1 VPSEDD
7 QFHTEDQEISQSE
20 EDEDGNT
27 GGARASQEHKESS
40 EDIDNEYTSPGAAP
54 TNQMSLEELKEERK
68 HSMQKEH
75 LRSKILQMRQA
86 IVQMNDYTN

>member
-1 VPSEDD
+1 MLPSEDE

-20 EDEDGNT
+20 DEDDDEGNT
-27 GGARASQEHKESS
+27 GGARASQERKDSS
-40 EDIDNEYTSPGAAP
+40 QDLDNEYTSPGAAP
-54 TNQMSLEELKEERK
+54 TNQLSLEELKEERK

-86 IVQMNDYTN
+86 IF